1 MDEKAKLL
9 ESLLESAKEYSK
21 TSLELIRLKLIDK
34 VADSLSSAIPLSVV
48 IILLASFLLFLSVG
62 LAFWLGDLTGG
73 IFYGFFIVAGFYI
86 LLAVIIHFF
95 MHKKIKKLIGDYFI
109 RQLLK

>member
-9 ESLLESAKEYSK
+9 ESLLESAKEYSR
-21 TSLELIRLKLIDK
+21 TSLELIKLNVIDK
-34 VADSLSSAIPLSVV
+34 VAEILSSAIPLSVV
-48 IILLASFLLFLSVG
+48 IILFSSFLLFLSVG
-62 LAFWLGDLTGG
+62 LAFWLGDLTGK

-86 LLAVIIHFF
+86 LLAVIIHFL
-95 MHKKIKKLIGDYFI
+95 MHKRIKKVIGDYFI